1 MTAAPLLAL
10 AARSLA
16 RHRLDAVL
24 IGNAAAALQGSP
36 VTTLDLDFMFRKTP
50 GNLAKLKRMARELD
64 AMLLTPFYPASGLYR
79 LSRDG
84 DGVQLDFMSR
94 VHGIRS
100 FERLRARAEPVRVG
114 RYTLLVAALDDIIR
128 SKRAANRPQDRA
140 VLPVLQRTLD
150 EKTRLE
156 EEEEEE

>member
-1 MTAAPLLAL
+1 MTAAPWLAL

-36 VTTLDLDFMFRKTP
+36 VTTLDLDFMFRRTP
-50 GNLAKLKRMARELD
+50 GNLLKLKRIAGDLG
-64 AMLLTPFYPASGLYR
+64 AMLLTPYYPASGLFR
-79 LSRDG
+79 LVRDG
-84 DGVQLDFMSR
+84 DGLQFDFMTK
-94 VHGIRS
+94 VHGVRS
-100 FERLRARAEPVRVG
+100 FERLKARAEEVHFG
-114 RYTLLVAALDDIIR
+114 RHALQVASLQDIIR

-150 EKTRLE
+150 EIEAE
-156 EEEEEE
+156 ED